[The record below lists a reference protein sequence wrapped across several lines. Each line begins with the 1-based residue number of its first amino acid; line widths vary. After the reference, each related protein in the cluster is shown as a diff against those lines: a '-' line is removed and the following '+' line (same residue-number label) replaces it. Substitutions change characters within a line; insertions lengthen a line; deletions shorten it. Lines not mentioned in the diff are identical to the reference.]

1 MSQSLITYIMVV
13 VEVNARICDECASP
27 QGFCRKYK
35 TLDEFK
41 DFVYTLEKHR
51 EYNGDKWLPL
61 WIKDI

>member
-1 MSQSLITYIMVV
+1 MVV